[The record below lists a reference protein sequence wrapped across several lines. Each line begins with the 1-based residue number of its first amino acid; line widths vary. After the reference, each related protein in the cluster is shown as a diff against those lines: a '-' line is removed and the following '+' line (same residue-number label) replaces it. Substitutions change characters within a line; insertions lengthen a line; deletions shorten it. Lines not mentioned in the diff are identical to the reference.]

1 MFISVG
7 DVSMQLSQITH
18 IRKTGDSLTVFFTG
32 GDNVDIP
39 AEHIEAFWTKMIAAE
54 NNRSMR
60 IE

>member
-1 MFISVG
+1 
-7 DVSMQLSQITH
+7 MQLSQITH